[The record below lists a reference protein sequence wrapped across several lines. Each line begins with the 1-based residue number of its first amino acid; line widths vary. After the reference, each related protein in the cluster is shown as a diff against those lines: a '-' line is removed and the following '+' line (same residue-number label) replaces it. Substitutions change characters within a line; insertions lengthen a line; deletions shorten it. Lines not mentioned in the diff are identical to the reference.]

1 MTHIT
6 WEAVVENLLDAVL
19 VVQPQTQTITFA
31 NLAAARLLQTE
42 VATLVGSPVL
52 NWTDDLQDHVFWESW
67 QLDVESVLESQT
79 MVRCADGHPVP
90 VMRKIT
96 PLTLSDGQRI
106 VALSLRD
113 IADAESNRLRLEE
126 LLAELRSALDS
137 SSDGIL
143 ITDLHG
149 HIRAFNHSF
158 VAHWDVPET
167 LLTQLDE
174 AEVWQH
180 LVDRVCDAPGFVDT
194 KLACERNPLMEC
206 DDLVILK
213 DGRML
218 ERHTRPQ
225 LARGR
230 PIGRLYVFRDVTSR
244 AASDAK
250 LRLAAKV
257 FESSLDAIV
266 VTDAERHVVACNPAA
281 LRLTDQP
288 MHALEGG
295 LVDNWFAEC
304 ARQGMFAGIQEALSQ
319 RGAWEG
325 ELRLTR
331 RDGAELVLLVSWV
344 VLRAESGQVQ
354 HTVLFAKDLSERMEA
369 QRRIEQLAYTDPL
382 TGLPNRLMLGERVG
396 HAIACAQRSG
406 KGFAVL
412 FLDLDRFKSI
422 NDSLGHLFGDQ
433 VLQEVAA
440 RLGRCLRNSDTLCRL
455 GGDEFVIHLHDAG
468 HDAANGTAQ
477 RILDAINLP
486 VQVGELQFSMSCSI
500 GIALYPQDGQTLD
513 ELVRSADTAMYQVKE
528 RGKGHH
534 RFYQADMNADLLERV
549 QLDHAI
555 RQGLT
560 RQEFVLHYQP
570 RVDVQTGAIVG
581 CEALMRW
588 QRPGHGLVMPGGFID
603 VAEETGCIVQMGR
616 WLADTAV
623 AQAVRWLHAGRACQ
637 VAINVSALEF
647 AQPDFVQQVANVLQR
662 SGLPAHLLE
671 LELTESILIRDVNE
685 AQAKLK
691 ALQALGV
698 HLALDDFGTGYS
710 SLTYLKRFVVHRIK
724 IDQSFVR
731 SLPDNTTDQAIVDA
745 IVRMGHAL
753 SMDVVAEGVEH
764 APQLEWLKTIGCD
777 QFQGFLFSRAVP
789 ADDMARLL
797 GLGTG
802 TPDQSA

>member
-6 WEAVVENLLDAVL
+6 WAAVVDNLLDAVL
-19 VVQPQTQTITFA
+19 VVQPVTQTILFA
-31 NLAAARLLQTE
+31 NKAAAKLLHTE
-42 VATLVGSPVL
+42 VTTLMGSSVL
-52 NWTDDLQDHVFWESW
+52 TWTDDLQDHVYWETW
-67 QLDVESVLESQT
+67 QQEGAHDLESQT
-79 MVRCADGHPVP
+79 TVRRPDGQQVP
-90 VMRKIT
+90 VVRKIT
-96 PLTLSDGQRI
+96 LVRLSDGEHI

-113 IADAESNRLRLEE
+113 IADAESNRLQLEE
-126 LLAELRSALDS
+126 LLVELRSALDS

-143 ITDLHG
+143 VTDLTG

-158 VAHWDVPET
+158 AAHWELPEA
-167 LLTQLDE
+167 LLTRPDDAQ
-174 AEVWQH
+174 VWQH
-180 LVDRVCDAPGFVDT
+180 LMGRVCDATSFVAMQQE
-194 KLACERNPLMEC
+194 LERNPLMEL
-206 DDLVILK
+206 DDLVVLR

-218 ERHTRPQ
+218 ERHSCAQ

-230 PIGRLYVFRDVTSR
+230 PIGRLHVFRDVTSR
-244 AASDAK
+244 AAADAK

-266 VTDAERHVVACNPAA
+266 VTGPDRCVVACNPSA
-281 LRLTDQP
+281 LRLTGQQ
-288 MHALEGG
+288 MHELEGG
-295 LVDNWFAEC
+295 LVDNWFTDV
-304 ARQGMFAGIQEALSQ
+304 ARAGMFAAIQDALNQ

-325 ELRLTR
+325 ELRLAR
-331 RDGAELVLLVSWV
+331 SGVDEVVLLVSWV
-344 VLRAESGQVQ
+344 VLRDESGQVQ
-354 HTVLFAKDLSERMEA
+354 HTVLFAKDLSERMA
-369 QRRIEQLAYTDPL
+369 SQQRIEQLAYTDPL

-396 HAIACAQRSG
+396 HAISHAPRSG
-406 KGFAVL
+406 QGFAVL

-422 NDSLGHLFGDQ
+422 NDSLGHLFGDR

-440 RLGRCLRNSDTLCRL
+440 RLGRCLRSSDTLCRL
-455 GGDEFVIHLHDAG
+455 GGDEFVIHLHNAG
-468 HDAANGTAQ
+468 RDAAGGTAQ
-477 RILDAINLP
+477 RIIDAIGQP
-486 VQVGELQFSMSCSI
+486 VQVGELQFSMGCSI
-500 GIALYPQDGQTLD
+500 GIAMYPQDGQSLD

-555 RQGLT
+555 RQGLI

-570 RVDVQTGAIVG
+570 RVDFKTGAIVG

-588 QRPGHGLVMPGGFID
+588 QRPGHGLVPPGAFIG

-616 WLADTAV
+616 WLADTAT
-623 AQAVRWLHAGRACQ
+623 AQAMRWLSAGRACQ

-647 AQPDFVQQVANVLQR
+647 SQPDFVQQVASVLQR

-685 AQAKLK
+685 AQDKLH
-691 ALQALGV
+691 ALHALGV
-698 HLALDDFGTGYS
+698 HLSLDDFGTGYS

-753 SMDVVAEGVEH
+753 SMEVVAEGVEH
-764 APQLEWLKTIGCD
+764 TSQLEWLQSIGCD
-777 QFQGFLFSRAVP
+777 QYQGFLFSRPVP
-789 ADDMARLL
+789 PDELGRLL
-797 GLGTG
+797 GLDTG
-802 TPDQSA
+802 KADDTP

>member
-6 WEAVVENLLDAVL
+6 WEAVVDNLLDAVL
-19 VVQPQTQTITFA
+19 VVQPETQTITFA
-31 NLAAARLLQTE
+31 NRAAAKLLQTD
-42 VATLVGSPVL
+42 VATLVGSSIL
-52 NWTDDLQDHVFWESW
+52 RWTDDLQDHVYWDAW
-67 QLDVESVLESQT
+67 QQDSEYLLESQT
-79 MVRCADGHPVP
+79 TVRCPDGQQVP
-90 VMRKIT
+90 VIRKIM
-96 PLTLSDGQRI
+96 PVKLSDGQRI
-106 VALSLRD
+106 MALSLRD

-143 ITDLHG
+143 ITDLTG

-158 VAHWDVPET
+158 VAHWDVPQALLTTQEET
-167 LLTQLDE
+167 L
-174 AEVWQH
+174 VWQH
-180 LVDRVCDAPGFVDT
+180 LMDSVCDADSFYA
-194 KLACERNPLMEC
+194 KKQEFERNPLMEF

-213 DGRML
+213 NGRML
-218 ERHTRPQ
+218 ERHTCAQ

-244 AASDAK
+244 AAADAK

-266 VTDAERHVVACNPAA
+266 VTSANRCVVACNPSA
-281 LRLTDQP
+281 LRLTGQP
-288 MHALEGG
+288 MHELEGE
-295 LVDNWFAEC
+295 LIDNWFTDV
-304 ARQGMFAGIQEALSQ
+304 ARAGMFAAIQDALNQ

-325 ELRLTR
+325 ELRLAR
-331 RDGAELVLLVSWV
+331 NGGAEVVLLVSWV
-344 VLRAESGQVQ
+344 VLRDESGQVQ
-354 HTVLFAKDLSERMEA
+354 HTVLFAKDLSERMES
-369 QRRIEQLAYTDPL
+369 QQRIEQLAYTDPL

-396 HAIACAQRSG
+396 HAISHAPRG
-406 KGFAVL
+406 GIGFAVL

-422 NDSLGHLFGDQ
+422 NDSLGHLFGDR

-440 RLGRCLRNSDTLCRL
+440 RLGRCLRSSDTLCRL
-455 GGDEFVIHLHDAG
+455 GGDEFVIHLHNAG
-468 HDAANGTAQ
+468 RDAADGMAQ
-477 RILDAINLP
+477 RIIDAIGQP
-486 VQVGELQFSMSCSI
+486 VQVGDLQFSMSCSI
-500 GIALYPQDGQTLD
+500 GIALYPQDGQSLD

-570 RVDVQTGAIVG
+570 RVDFKTGAIVG

-588 QRPGHGLVMPGGFID
+588 QRPGHGLVQPGAFIG

-616 WLADTAV
+616 WLADTAT
-623 AQAVRWLHAGRACQ
+623 AQAMRWLTAGRQCQ

-647 AQPDFVQQVANVLQR
+647 SQPDFVSQVANVLQR

-685 AQAKLK
+685 AQDKLH

-698 HLALDDFGTGYS
+698 HLSLDDFGTGYS

-731 SLPDNTTDQAIVDA
+731 SLPENTTDQAIVDA

-753 SMDVVAEGVEH
+753 SMEVVAEGVEH
-764 APQLEWLKTIGCD
+764 ASQLKWLQSIGCD
-777 QFQGFLFSRAVP
+777 QYQGFLFSRPVP
-789 ADDMARLL
+789 AGEFGRML
-797 GLGTG
+797 GLDT
-802 TPDQSA
+802 